1 MTSINAFSFTGQ
13 LPLVTKTQS
22 LANLSNEKA
31 LEEDMYSCYGLGGRL
46 PTQFAVCY
54 NKNTLTPV
62 FSGHI
67 VRPNI
72 GGGGGGGGRDSDRR
86 QDTGKLYIKR
96 IFLRL
101 LLISRKPQNIVDKFI
116 NQN

>member
-1 MTSINAFSFTGQ
+1 MTPINAFSFTGQ

-22 LANLSNEKA
+22 LSNLSNAKA
-31 LEEDMYSCYGLGGRL
+31 LEEDMYGCYGLGGRL

-72 GGGGGGGGRDSDRR
+72 GGGGGGRDSDRR
-86 QDTGKLYIKR
+86 QETGKLCNKR
-96 IFLRL
+96 IF
-101 LLISRKPQNIVDKFI
+101 
-116 NQN
+116 